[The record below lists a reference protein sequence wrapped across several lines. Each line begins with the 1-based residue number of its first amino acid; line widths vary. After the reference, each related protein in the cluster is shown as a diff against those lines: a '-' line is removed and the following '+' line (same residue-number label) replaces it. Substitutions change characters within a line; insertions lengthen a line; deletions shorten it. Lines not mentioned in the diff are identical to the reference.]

1 MQGVLPQQLG
11 VLEGLTQGSI
21 LTLCGAWGCCVEST
35 GQEQEWKQG
44 TAFPPQHT
52 QIKVLTVTG
61 PVDQASLQQGS

>member
-1 MQGVLPQQLG
+1 MQGVLRQQLG

-21 LTLCGAWGCCVEST
+21 LTLCGAWGCSIGNT

-44 TAFPPQHT
+44 AAFPPQYT

-61 PVDQASLQQGS
+61 PVDKASLQQGS